1 MPRNCLLGGRRVKN
15 RWRSKKNPQDEDN
28 STNPSDPPKNRPN
41 EDKGKDPSIHTSNQ
55 RKESSAIN
63 LSAALDDDVL
73 DEIPPDELKNTTIDQ
88 TKKSPTIVANS
99 ERRKI
104 WTKVTV
110 RVNDEVSTLTPMKN
124 TSREGQ
130 SQNKDVEFASPNL
143 SSIELNYGRS
153 CMSTMSSITAS
164 PSMKNTSPDIK
175 SFRRNFSLSR
185 EFTKAKMKKNKQ

>member
-1 MPRNCLLGGRRVKN
+1 MKNEIRIPKLLTGRH
-15 RWRSKKNPQDEDN
+15 SKKTSEAKDNPIRHAKNIADEAIN
-28 STNPSDPPKNRPN
+28 NPTNPANPPSPPKNTATV
-41 EDKGKDPSIHTSNQ
+41 ETADDPPIHTSNQ
-55 RKESSAIN
+55 REGSSAIN

-143 SSIELNYGRS
+143 LSIELNDGRS
-153 CMSTMSSITAS
+153 CM
-164 PSMKNTSPDIK
+164 
-175 SFRRNFSLSR
+175 
-185 EFTKAKMKKNKQ
+185 

>member
-1 MPRNCLLGGRRVKN
+1 MIFVIHSANRTCSAKLINCLLVGHCVKN
-15 RWRSKKNPQDEDN
+15 QWRSKKNTQAEDN

-41 EDKGKDPSIHTSNQ
+41 EDKGKDPPIHTSNQ
-55 RKESSAIN
+55 REESSAIN

-110 RVNDEVSTLTPMKN
+110 RVNDEVSTLTPTKN
-124 TSREGQ
+124 IPKEGQ

-153 CMSTMSSITAS
+153 CTSTMSSITVS
-164 PSMKNTSPDIK
+164 PSIKNTSPALK
-175 SFRRNFSLSR
+175 SFSHNF
-185 EFTKAKMKKNKQ
+185 